1 MGSVEQPDVNLNEN
15 HGSVQENPKSYIKE
29 RVISSVVLM
38 LYMCANISAVP
49 VFTQYI
55 HSRYADVYSNGTN
68 ISTTSPSKQSPC
80 VSNTSEETDEIQVL
94 VQQSTSFEILKLS
107 LCVQI
112 PPVIVNM
119 VVGSYSDHIG
129 RKMLFVLPLVGS
141 VFKYVVF
148 ILVVKFH
155 LHLNFLILG
164 VLLDGLSG
172 SSSTFV
178 LANMAYAA
186 DVTKTHATRTLAI
199 VIADSSV
206 SVAIALGQLMTGL
219 LIEKLGYFYP
229 PIINTGLILL
239 AIAIVIFGLTE
250 TVKKTEVKELSPIV
264 HFKKVFGFYVN
275 KSQDNKRCIFIACL
289 VVYALMSIGYNGK
302 YTIETLYQ
310 LGRPFCWNP
319 VQIGYY
325 GAYSTVFQT
334 LSGLV
339 AIKMGSACVR
349 VEVLAV
355 TGIFL
360 LMGSLILEGL
370 ATTDVMLYSVPFVA
384 SIGAVSVPVTRSV
397 LSRMVAAHEQGAI
410 FSSMAT
416 VDTLCGAVGSS
427 AFTSL
432 YSATIDTMRGMA
444 FLVIAAV
451 MFMAAMIK
459 IVVIVKSHRQQG
471 YVLLQS
477 PPEDEDAQSPECIQ
491 DGNIPGEENKTTCSD
506 TDKGPVI
513 I

>member
-1 MGSVEQPDVNLNEN
+1 MD
-15 HGSVQENPKSYIKE
+15 SVQEEPNVTSNGNPSHIQDKPKSYIKE
-29 RVISSVVLM
+29 RIISSVVLM
-38 LYMCANISAVP
+38 LYMCANVSSVP

-55 HSRYADVYSNGTN
+55 HSRYEDVYSNGTN
-68 ISTTSPSKQSPC
+68 SSSTSPNKQSPC
-80 VSNTSEETDEIQVL
+80 LANNSEEADEVQVL

-129 RKMLFVLPLVGS
+129 RKLLFVSPLLGCIC
-141 VFKYVVF
+141 KYVVF

-164 VLLDGLSG
+164 TLLEGFSG

-186 DVTKTHATRTLAI
+186 DVTKTHATRTFAI

-206 SVAIALGQLMTGL
+206 SIAIALGQVMTGF

-229 PIINTGLILL
+229 SVINTALILL
-239 AIAIVIFGLTE
+239 ATTIVIFCLTE
-250 TVKKTEVKELSPIV
+250 TVKKTEVKELSPVV
-264 HFKKVFGFYVN
+264 HLKKVFGFYVN
-275 KSQDNKRCIFIACL
+275 KSRGNKRCIFIACL
-289 VVYALMSIGYNGK
+289 AVYALMSVGFNGK

-319 VQIGYY
+319 VKIGYY
-325 GAYSTVFQT
+325 GAYSTVFMT
-334 LSGLV
+334 ISGLV
-339 AIKMGSACVR
+339 AIKLGSACVR
-349 VEVLAV
+349 VEILAV
-355 TGIFL
+355 TGMFL

-370 ATTDVMLYSVPFVA
+370 ASTDAMLYSVPLVA
-384 SIGAVSVPVTRSV
+384 SISAVSVPVTRSV

-416 VDTLCGAVGSS
+416 VDTLCGAIGST

-432 YSATIDTMRGMA
+432 YSATVETMRGMA
-444 FLVIAAV
+444 FLVIAGV
-451 MFMAAMIK
+451 VFMAAMVK
-459 IVVIVKSHRQQG
+459 IVVIVKSPRQPG

-477 PPEDEDAQSPECIQ
+477 PTEDEHAHNPDRILPE
-491 DGNIPGEENKTTCSD
+491 GENNTPCSS